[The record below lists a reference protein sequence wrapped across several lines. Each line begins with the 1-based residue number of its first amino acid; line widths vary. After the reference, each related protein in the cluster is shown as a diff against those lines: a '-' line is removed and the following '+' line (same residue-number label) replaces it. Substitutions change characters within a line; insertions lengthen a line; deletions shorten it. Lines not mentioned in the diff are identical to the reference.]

1 MDPYAHWGRVADVA
15 LGRLC
20 TRGFALTTLDDIAR
34 AARVGEAELR
44 AVFGDVEGLMR
55 KLVSPLLDRLGAV
68 ARQAAAADL
77 HERQQLILVIE
88 AYLDALVPHRV
99 LVGVVLGDP
108 AGAESESIR
117 LVRAAMAGLR
127 DQLAQGTGPDLDHT
141 IRASSALGAVQ
152 AGVLE
157 FTDLDAS
164 MVRNVITD
172 AAVAILLS

>member
-55 KLVSPLLDRLGAV
+55 ELVSPLLDRLREV
-68 ARQAAAADL
+68 ALQAAAADL
-77 HERQQLILVIE
+77 HQREQLSVVIE
-88 AYLDALVPHRV
+88 AYLDALVAHRV

-108 AGAESESIR
+108 AGRKVNRFASCGARWPASVTSWPRGPVRISITRFAPPR
-117 LVRAAMAGLR
+117 LWVRCR
-127 DQLAQGTGPDLDHT
+127 
-141 IRASSALGAVQ
+141 RACWSSPTSTRPRFV
-152 AGVLE
+152 
-157 FTDLDAS
+157 T
-164 MVRNVITD
+164 
-172 AAVAILLS
+172 